1 MCAKSTRFNEFLLKA
16 LLASGYVV
24 VAPDYEGLGE
34 PSEKDAHPFLNV
46 KSEAYSITDAVV
58 AARAYLTSLNKKTN
72 GQWMTVGHSQGGQA
86 ALGAAQYA
94 SRAKLRL

>member
-1 MCAKSTRFNEFLLKA
+1 VNQVKKMLIHS
-16 LLASGYVV
+16 
-24 VAPDYEGLGE
+24 
-34 PSEKDAHPFLNV
+34 LNV

-94 SRAKLRL
+94 SRASLIIKEQLL